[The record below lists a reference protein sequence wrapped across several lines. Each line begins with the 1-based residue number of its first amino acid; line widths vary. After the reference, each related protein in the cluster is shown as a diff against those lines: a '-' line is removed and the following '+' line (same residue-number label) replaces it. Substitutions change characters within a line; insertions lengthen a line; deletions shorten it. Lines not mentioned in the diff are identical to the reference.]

1 MPSNKKHILKKNI
14 KSASKQEAEESDITS
29 SAAVLSAAMPSVA
42 TSSAAMS
49 SPEKSAVPMYSA
61 IKSSAV
67 KSYAAISSADSSLTD
82 DDNIEELFEH
92 YRFVADKGQS
102 QVRIDK
108 YITARMMQTSR
119 NRVQMAIDAGYVSVN
134 GKITKANYKVKP
146 LDVITLAFPYEKTV
160 SDIGPEDIPL
170 DIVFEDDDVLVINK
184 PAGLVVHPGHG
195 HFSGTLVNAVAWHL
209 TYGDSQPKGDE
220 EIKHGIL
227 VHRIDKDTSGLL
239 VLAKTEEAQL
249 KLAKQ
254 FFDHTIQ
261 RKYVAIVW
269 GNIADDSGTI
279 EGNIARDPSDRMRF
293 SVPKDGV
300 SGKTAVTH
308 YNVLERFGYVTV
320 VECILETGRTHQIRV
335 HMRHIGHPL
344 FNDERYGG
352 NKILAGTVFS
362 KYKQFIENCFTLL
375 PRQALHAKTLGFI
388 HPSTGKE
395 IFFDSPVPQDMSA
408 VITRMREYCK
418 ANNN

>member
-1 MPSNKKHILKKNI
+1 MPSNKKHVLKKHT
-14 KSASKQEAEESDITS
+14 KAASTQETEA
-29 SAAVLSAAMPSVA
+29 SAAIPSAAMPSAA
-42 TSSAAMS
+42 TSSTATTSAAMS
-49 SPEKSAVPMYSA
+49 PAATTS
-61 IKSSAV
+61 
-67 KSYAAISSADSSLTD
+67 AAIPSAATSSADSSLTD

-92 YRFVADKGQS
+92 YRFTADKGQS

-119 NRVQMAIDAGYVSVN
+119 NRVQMAIDAGYVNVN
-134 GKITKANYKVKP
+134 GKVTKANYKVKP

-160 SDIGPEDIPL
+160 SDIGPENIPL

-209 TYGDSQPKGDE
+209 TYGDSQPKGNE

-254 FFDHTIQ
+254 FFDHSIQ

-300 SGKTAVTH
+300 SGKTATTH
-308 YNVLERFGYVTV
+308 YKVLERFGYVTV

-362 KYKQFIENCFTLL
+362 KYKQFIENCFSLL
-375 PRQALHAKTLGFI
+375 PRQALHAKTLGFV

-395 IFFDSPVPQDMSA
+395 IFFDSPVPEDMSA
-408 VITRMREYCK
+408 VIVRMREYCK
-418 ANNN
+418 ANND